1 MNARRFGDRRPRRLI
16 RSGLVLLAAGV
27 VLAGCAQSTQNDAQS
42 TQTPAQST
50 ETAAQSTH
58 TPAQSTEK
66 AARSTKHVNLG
77 DSFSAGTGVS
87 PLEADSPIYCQRS
100 SKNYAHVVA
109 EDEDYDLTDVSC
121 AGADTGDFREAQ
133 HQGVPPQLDALD
145 DDTDVVTLMIGG
157 NDKQTYGRAI
167 RLCSELADV
176 DRSGAPC
183 TDRYGSSLIDP
194 VAADIYPAVRQA
206 LRDVRDRAPDAR
218 VLLVGYPW
226 LLPPTV
232 GCYPAMR
239 LAEGDVP
246 MIRELQTAL
255 NTYGRRAA
263 EDEGVEF
270 VDMSQVSEGHDACA
284 GDRRWIEPMTTSG
297 PGAVHPNEQGQA
309 AIAEQVRKAL
319 AG

>member
-1 MNARRFGDRRPRRLI
+1 MLASGRDGGDYCVVAKRRLLGTLT
-16 RSGLVLLAAGV
+16 GLVAAGAL
-27 VLAGCAQSTQNDAQS
+27 LAGCAQSTQTDAQSTQAPARS

-50 ETAAQSTH
+50 EM
-58 TPAQSTEK
+58 PAQSTEY
-66 AARSTKHVNLG
+66 VNLG

-87 PLEADSPIYCQRS
+87 PLEEDSPIYCQRS
-100 SKNYAHVVA
+100 SRNYAHIVA
-109 EDEDYDLTDVSC
+109 EDEDFDLTDVSC
-121 AGADTGDFREAQ
+121 AGADTGDFRESQ

-145 DDTDVVTLMIGG
+145 EDTDVVTLMIGG
-157 NDKQTYGRAI
+157 NDEQTYGRAI
-167 RLCSELADV
+167 RLCSELADL
-176 DRSGAPC
+176 DRAGAPC
-183 TDRYGSSLIDP
+183 TDRYGRSLIDP

-206 LRDVRDRAPDAR
+206 LRDVRNRAPNAR
-218 VLLVGYPW
+218 ILLAGYPW

-232 GCYPAMR
+232 GCHPEMR

-284 GDRRWIEPMTTSG
+284 GDDRWIEPMTTSG